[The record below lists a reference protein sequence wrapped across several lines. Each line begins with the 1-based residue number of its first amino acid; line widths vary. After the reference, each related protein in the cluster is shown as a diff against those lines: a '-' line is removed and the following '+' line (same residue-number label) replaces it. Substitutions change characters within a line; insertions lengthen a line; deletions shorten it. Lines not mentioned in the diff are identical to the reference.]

1 MVTEPD
7 SALVFSL
14 SDEALQQVVLRELLL
29 SEVGN
34 AHSQLLLRLIGK
46 PIGDAQGQAAH
57 HSNGTHAL
65 AVAHTEQTDSAALPD
80 RSVPVFSPEMIE
92 LRRILLAPEHARIAQ
107 LEAEIAQLQQ
117 QLMSQDALIEIL
129 SPVIANSIANRVRD
143 SRDEMVEAFYPIIG
157 SSITRAVNEA
167 IRNLA
172 ERIDAT
178 VRQNL
183 RPQMAKRLWLRLQ
196 GVNPQEAMLRD
207 VLPFT
212 VQEIFL
218 IHRRSGLLL
227 HHASATGTITDAD
240 LISGMLTA
248 IRSYVRDSLG
258 GDEEQTLDEI
268 NYGERQ
274 IVIQEGSAALLAV
287 VLEGIEPA
295 DFRQR
300 MREQLS
306 VIHAAFGSQIRDYQ
320 GDPLDPETLHE
331 LLAPLLATQD
341 TIS

>member
-1 MVTEPD
+1 MATEPESD
-7 SALVFSL
+7 LVFSL
-14 SDEALQQVVLRELLL
+14 SDEALQQVVLRELLR
-29 SEVGN
+29 SNVGN
-34 AHSQLLLRLIGK
+34 TDSQILLHLLRQPL
-46 PIGDAQGQAAH
+46 GDAQAQAAH

-65 AVAHTEQTDSAALPD
+65 TVAYTEQTDSAVLPD

-129 SPVIANSIANRVRD
+129 SPVIADSIAARVRD

-183 RPQMAKRLWLRLQ
+183 RPQTLKRLWFRLQ
-196 GVNPQEAMLRD
+196 GVNPQEAMLREM
-207 VLPFT
+207 LPFT

-227 HHASATGTITDAD
+227 HHTSTTGTVTDAD

-248 IRSYVRDSLG
+248 IRAYVRDSLG
-258 GDEEQTLDEI
+258 GDEAQTLDEI
-268 NYGERQ
+268 NYGERE
-274 IVIQEGSAALLAV
+274 IVIQEGTTALLAV
-287 VLEGIEPA
+287 VLEGVEPA

-306 VIHAAFGSQIRDYQ
+306 LIHAEFGSQMRDYQ
-320 GDPLDPETLHE
+320 GDLLDSERLRV
-331 LLAPLLATQD
+331 LLEPLLVG
-341 TIS
+341 